1 MTVGIAVCV
10 LAISTANAQSIP
22 ATTSAMSATGRSE
35 GLTLNVTRP
44 IAIKPK
50 VLRVVFQFKAEDATH
65 DKAIEKISSH
75 MKTVQAS
82 LTELGA
88 IANSFEFAEIET
100 NLSALNPYAQAPMGL
115 PANGFPNAFQ
125 AVQIAPQMPINVIP
139 AMPAARLTPA
149 QRAEP
154 AKSLPTFVIAT
165 SAVSADW
172 NIEGKSPIE
181 IAAMK
186 PRLLAAID
194 KENLDGKNLVHKFTA
209 EQEDEIFE
217 ITKIDIRNGDTRS
230 LFGNPYAVPRA
241 FFVGTVA
248 ESDHAEAMKS
258 AFQSAEKL
266 ANQMAKAGNLKLG
279 KIDSVNVFVSP
290 RFAAASASL
299 PSTAYYPSPYY
310 PINSAGSTL
319 NDWEPLIP
327 TGEIRMDSLN
337 QLKQNMSLTVR
348 YRVE

>member
-1 MTVGIAVCV
+1 M
-10 LAISTANAQSIP
+10 
-22 ATTSAMSATGRSE
+22 RSE

-75 MKTVQAS
+75 MKTVQTS
-82 LTELGA
+82 LAELGA
-88 IANSFEFAEIET
+88 VASSFEFAEIEM
-100 NLSALNPYAQAPMGL
+100 NLSSFNPYAVPQGQMGMQVNAL
-115 PANGFPNAFQ
+115 PNAFQ
-125 AVQIAPQMPINVIP
+125 AVQIAPAMPINAVQAIP
-139 AMPAARLTPA
+139 AMRVTPA
-149 QRAEP
+149 QRTEP
-154 AKSLPTFVIAT
+154 AKSLPTFVIAS
-165 SAVSADW
+165 SAVSVDW

-186 PRLLAAID
+186 PKLLAAIA
-194 KENLDGKNLVHKFTA
+194 KENLDGRKLVHKFTA

-230 LFGNPYAVPRA
+230 MFSSPVAAPRA
-241 FFVGTVA
+241 FFVGYVA
-248 ESDHAEAMKS
+248 ESENAEAMKA
-258 AFQSAEKL
+258 AFQSAEKT
-266 ANQMAKAGNLKLG
+266 ATQMAKAGNLKLG
-279 KIDSVNVFVSP
+279 KIDSVNVVVSS
-290 RFAAASASL
+290 RFAAPSASFPSTTYYPYPL
-299 PSTAYYPSPYY
+299 PSY